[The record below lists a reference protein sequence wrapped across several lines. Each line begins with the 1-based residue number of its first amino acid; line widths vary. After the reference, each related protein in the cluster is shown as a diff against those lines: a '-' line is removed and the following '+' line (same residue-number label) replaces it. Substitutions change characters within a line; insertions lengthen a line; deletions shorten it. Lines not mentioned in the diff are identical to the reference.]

1 MEIWDRETI
10 KVADENAL
18 EDVINVLESGDEDL
32 SDWERDFVE
41 SVQEQWE
48 DYGWLTD
55 KQLEKILDIW
65 HKI

>member
-18 EDVINVLESGDEDL
+18 EDVINALESGDEDL

>member
-1 MEIWDRETI
+1 MDIWDKDTI
-10 KVADENAL
+10 RVADENAL
-18 EDVINVLESGDEDL
+18 DDVINAFESGDEDL
-32 SDWERDFVE
+32 SDWERDFIE

-55 KQLEKILDIW
+55 KQLEKVLDIW

>member
-1 MEIWDRETI
+1 MDIWDKESI

-18 EDVINVLESGDEDL
+18 DDVINAFECGDEDL
-32 SDWERDFVE
+32 SDWERDFIE

-65 HKI
+65 RKI